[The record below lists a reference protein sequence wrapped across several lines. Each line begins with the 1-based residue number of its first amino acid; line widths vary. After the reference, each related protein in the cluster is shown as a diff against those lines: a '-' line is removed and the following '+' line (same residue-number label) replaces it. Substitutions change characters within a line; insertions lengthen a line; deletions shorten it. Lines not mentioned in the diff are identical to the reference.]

1 MSLTGIVILLL
12 IALLLIFLEI
22 FVLPG
27 INVAGILGLL
37 LMIAGI
43 YLSYRQIGAP
53 TAHYILAATLILGTL
68 ILVFGLRSSTW
79 RKVSLDTAIE
89 SKAFGDV
96 SVNVKVGDRGTALT
110 RLGPIGTVEINGMT
124 FEAKSAN
131 IIDAKTEVEVTEIVG
146 NEIIVKPL
154 K

>member
-1 MSLTGIVILLL
+1 MSLTGIIIILL

-43 YLSYRQIGAP
+43 YLGYRQIGAP
-53 TAHYILAATLILGTL
+53 TAHYILATTLILGTL
-68 ILVFGLRSSTW
+68 IMFFGLRSSTW
-79 RKVSLDTAIE
+79 RKVALDTAIE
-89 SKAFGDV
+89 SKVADDV
-96 SVNVKVGDRGTALT
+96 SENVKVGDRGTALT
-110 RLGPIGTVEINGMT
+110 RLGPIGTVLINGKT

-131 IIDAKTEVEVTEIVG
+131 ITDAKTEIEVMEIDG

>member
-53 TAHYILAATLILGTL
+53 TAHHILAATLILGTL
-68 ILVFGLRSSTW
+68 IMFFGLRSSTW
-79 RKVSLDTAIE
+79 RKVSLDTAID
-89 SKAFGDV
+89 SKAFDNV
-96 SVNVKVGDRGTALT
+96 AENVKVGDRGTALT
-110 RLGPIGTVEINGMT
+110 RLGPIGTVLINGMT

-131 IIDAKTEVEVTEIVG
+131 ITDVKTEVEVTEIVG

>member
-1 MSLTGIVILLL
+1 MSLTGIIIILL

-22 FVLPG
+22 FVLLG

-43 YLSYRQIGAP
+43 YLGYRQIGAP
-53 TAHYILAATLILGTL
+53 TAHYILATTLVLGTL
-68 ILVFGLRSSTW
+68 IMFFGLRSSTW
-79 RKVSLDTAIE
+79 RKVALDTAIE
-89 SKAFGDV
+89 SKVAGDV
-96 SVNVKVGDRGTALT
+96 SENMKVGDRGTALT
-110 RLGPIGTVEINGMT
+110 RLGPIGTVLINGKT

-131 IIDAKTEVEVTEIVG
+131 ITDAKTEIEVMEIDG

>member
-43 YLSYRQIGAP
+43 YLAYRQIGAP
-53 TAHYILAATLILGTL
+53 TAHYVLAATLILGTL
-68 ILVFGLRSSTW
+68 ILIFGLRSSTW

-89 SKAFGDV
+89 GKAIDNV
-96 SVNVKVGDRGTALT
+96 AENVKVGDRGTALT
-110 RLGPIGTVEINGMT
+110 RLGPIGTVQINGMT

-131 IIDAKTEVEVTEIVG
+131 ITDAKTAVEVTEIVG

>member
-1 MSLTGIVILLL
+1 MSLTGIIIILL

-43 YLSYRQIGAP
+43 YLGYRQIGAP
-53 TAHYILAATLILGTL
+53 TAHYILATTLVLGTL
-68 ILVFGLRSSTW
+68 IMFFGLRSSTW
-79 RKVSLDTAIE
+79 RKVALDTAIE
-89 SKAFGDV
+89 SKVADDV
-96 SVNVKVGDRGTALT
+96 SENVKVGDRGTALT
-110 RLGPIGTVEINGMT
+110 RLGPIGTVLINGMT

-131 IIDAKTEVEVTEIVG
+131 IIDAKTEIEVMEIDG

>member
-1 MSLTGIVILLL
+1 MSLTGIIIILL

-43 YLSYRQIGAP
+43 YLGYRQIGAP
-53 TAHYILAATLILGTL
+53 TAHYILATTLVLGTL
-68 ILVFGLRSSTW
+68 IMFFGLRSSTW
-79 RKVSLDTAIE
+79 RKVALDTAIE
-89 SKAFGDV
+89 SKVAGDV
-96 SVNVKVGDRGTALT
+96 SENVKVGDRGTALT
-110 RLGPIGTVEINGMT
+110 RLGPIGTVLINGKT

-131 IIDAKTEVEVTEIVG
+131 ITDAKTEIEVTEIDG

>member
-89 SKAFGDV
+89 SKAFDNV
-96 SVNVKVGDRGTALT
+96 AENVKVGDCGTALT

-131 IIDAKTEVEVTEIVG
+131 IIDAKTAVEVTEIVG

>member
-1 MSLTGIVILLL
+1 MSLTGIIIILL

-43 YLSYRQIGAP
+43 YLGYRQIGAP
-53 TAHYILAATLILGTL
+53 TAHYILATTLVLGTL
-68 ILVFGLRSSTW
+68 IMFFGLRSSTW
-79 RKVSLDTAIE
+79 RKVALDTAID
-89 SKAFGDV
+89 SKVSDDV
-96 SVNVKVGDRGTALT
+96 SVNVKVGYRGTALT
-110 RLGPIGTVEINGMT
+110 RLGPIGTVLINGMT

-131 IIDAKTEVEVTEIVG
+131 ITDAKTEIEVTEIDG

>member
-89 SKAFGDV
+89 GKVFDNVAE
-96 SVNVKVGDRGTALT
+96 NVKVGDRGTALT

-131 IIDAKTEVEVTEIVG
+131 IIDAKTAVEVTETVG

>member
-1 MSLTGIVILLL
+1 MSLTGIIIILL

-27 INVAGILGLL
+27 INVAGILGLM

-43 YLSYRQIGAP
+43 YLGYRQIGAP
-53 TAHYILAATLILGTL
+53 TAHYILATTLILGTL
-68 ILVFGLRSSTW
+68 IMFFGLRSSTW
-79 RKVSLDTAIE
+79 RKVALDTAIE
-89 SKAFGDV
+89 SKVAGDV
-96 SVNVKVGDRGTALT
+96 SENVKVGDRGTALT
-110 RLGPIGTVEINGMT
+110 RLGPIGTVLINGKT

-131 IIDAKTEVEVTEIVG
+131 IIDAKTEIEVMEIDG

>member
-1 MSLTGIVILLL
+1 MSLTGIIIILL

-43 YLSYRQIGAP
+43 YLGYRQIGAP
-53 TAHYILAATLILGTL
+53 TAHYILATTLILGTL
-68 ILVFGLRSSTW
+68 IMFFGLRSSTW
-79 RKVSLDTAIE
+79 RKVALDTAIE
-89 SKAFGDV
+89 SKVADDV
-96 SVNVKVGDRGTALT
+96 SENVKVGDRGTALT
-110 RLGPIGTVEINGMT
+110 RLGPIGTVLINGKT

-131 IIDAKTEVEVTEIVG
+131 ITDAKTEIEVTEIDG

>member
-1 MSLTGIVILLL
+1 MSLTGIIIILL

-37 LMIAGI
+37 LIIVGI
-43 YLSYRQIGAP
+43 YLSYTQIGTP
-53 TAHYILAATLILGTL
+53 IAHYVLAATLFLGTL

-79 RKVSLDTAIE
+79 SKVSLDTAID
-89 SKAFGDV
+89 SKVSSDV
-96 SVNVKVGDRGTALT
+96 SANVKVGDHGTALT
-110 RLGPIGTVEINGMT
+110 RLGPIGTVLINGMT

-131 IIDAKTEVEVTEIVG
+131 IIDAKTEIEVTEIDS

>member
-1 MSLTGIVILLL
+1 MSLTGIIIILL

-43 YLSYRQIGAP
+43 YLGYRQIGAP
-53 TAHYILAATLILGTL
+53 TAHYILATTLILGTL
-68 ILVFGLRSSTW
+68 IMFFGLRSSTW
-79 RKVSLDTAIE
+79 RKVALDTAIE
-89 SKAFGDV
+89 SKVADDV
-96 SVNVKVGDRGTALT
+96 SENVKVGDRGTALT
-110 RLGPIGTVEINGMT
+110 RLGPIGTVLINGKT

-131 IIDAKTEVEVTEIVG
+131 IIDAKTEIEVTEIDG

>member
-43 YLSYRQIGAP
+43 YLAYRQIGAP
-53 TAHYILAATLILGTL
+53 TAHYVLAATLILGTL
-68 ILVFGLRSSTW
+68 ILIFGLRSSTW

-89 SKAFGDV
+89 SKAIDNV
-96 SVNVKVGDRGTALT
+96 AENVKVGDRGTALT
-110 RLGPIGTVEINGMT
+110 RLGPIGTVQINGMT

-131 IIDAKTEVEVTEIVG
+131 ITDAKTAVEVTEIVG

>member
-89 SKAFGDV
+89 SKAFDNV
-96 SVNVKVGDRGTALT
+96 AENVKVGDHGTALT

-131 IIDAKTEVEVTEIVG
+131 IIDAKTAVEVTEIVG

>member
-89 SKAFGDV
+89 SKAFDNV
-96 SVNVKVGDRGTALT
+96 AENVKVGDHGTALT

-131 IIDAKTEVEVTEIVG
+131 ITDAKTAVEVAEIVG

>member
-1 MSLTGIVILLL
+1 MSLTGIIIILL

-27 INVAGILGLL
+27 INVAGIFGIL

-43 YLSYRQIGAP
+43 YLRSSKIGAP
-53 TAHYILAATLILGTL
+53 TAHYVLAVTLVLGIL

-89 SKAFGDV
+89 SKAIDDV
-96 SVNVKVGDRGTALT
+96 TANVKVGDRGTALT
-110 RLGPIGTVEINGMT
+110 RLVPIGTVQINRMT

-131 IIDAKTEVEVTEIVG
+131 ITDAKTEVEVIDIDG

>member
-131 IIDAKTEVEVTEIVG
+131 IIDAKTAVEVTEIVG

>member
-1 MSLTGIVILLL
+1 MSLTGIIIILL

-43 YLSYRQIGAP
+43 YLGYRQIGAP
-53 TAHYILAATLILGTL
+53 TAHYILATTLVLGTL
-68 ILVFGLRSSTW
+68 IMFFGLRSSTW
-79 RKVSLDTAIE
+79 RKVALDTAIE
-89 SKAFGDV
+89 SKVADDV
-96 SVNVKVGDRGTALT
+96 SENVKVGDRGTALT
-110 RLGPIGTVEINGMT
+110 RLGPIGTVLINGKT

-131 IIDAKTEVEVTEIVG
+131 IIDAKTEIEVMEIDG

>member
-1 MSLTGIVILLL
+1 MSLTGIIIILL

-27 INVAGILGLL
+27 INVAGIFGIL

-43 YLSYRQIGAP
+43 YLSYSKIGAP
-53 TAHYILAATLILGTL
+53 TAHYVLAVTLVLGIL

-89 SKAFGDV
+89 SKAIDDV
-96 SVNVKVGDRGTALT
+96 TANVKVGDRGTALT
-110 RLGPIGTVEINGMT
+110 RLGPIGTVQINRMT

-131 IIDAKTEVEVTEIVG
+131 ITDAKTEVEVIDIDG

>member
-43 YLSYRQIGAP
+43 YLTYRQIGAP
-53 TAHYILAATLILGTL
+53 TAHYVLAATLILGTL
-68 ILVFGLRSSTW
+68 ILFFGLRSSTW

-89 SKAFGDV
+89 GKAIDNV
-96 SVNVKVGDRGTALT
+96 AENVKVGDRGTALT
-110 RLGPIGTVEINGMT
+110 RLGPIGTVQINGMT

-131 IIDAKTEVEVTEIVG
+131 ITDAKTAVEVTEIVG

>member
-1 MSLTGIVILLL
+1 MSLTGIIIILL

-37 LMIAGI
+37 LIIAGI
-43 YLSYRQIGAP
+43 YLGYKQIGPP

-68 ILVFGLRSSTW
+68 ILIFGLRSSTW
-79 RKVSLDTAIE
+79 RKVSLDTSID
-89 SKAFGDV
+89 SKVSGDV
-96 SVNVKVGDRGTALT
+96 SVNVKVGDHGTTLT
-110 RLGPIGTVEINGMT
+110 RLGPIGTVLINGMT

-131 IIDAKTEVEVTEIVG
+131 IIDAKTEIEVTEIDG

>member
-1 MSLTGIVILLL
+1 MSLTGIIIILL

-43 YLSYRQIGAP
+43 YLAYRQIGTP
-53 TAHYILAATLILGTL
+53 TAHYVLGATLILGTL
-68 ILVFGLRSSTW
+68 ILIFGLRSSTW

-89 SKAFGDV
+89 GKAIDNV
-96 SVNVKVGDRGTALT
+96 AENVKVGDRGTALT
-110 RLGPIGTVEINGMT
+110 RLGPIGTVQINGIT

-131 IIDAKTEVEVTEIVG
+131 ITDAKTAVEVTEIVG

>member
-1 MSLTGIVILLL
+1 MSLTGIIIILL

-43 YLSYRQIGAP
+43 YLGYRQIGAP
-53 TAHYILAATLILGTL
+53 TAHYILATTLVLGTL
-68 ILVFGLRSSTW
+68 IMFFGLRSSTW
-79 RKVSLDTAIE
+79 RKVALDTAIE
-89 SKAFGDV
+89 SKVADDV
-96 SVNVKVGDRGTALT
+96 SENVKVGDRGTALT
-110 RLGPIGTVEINGMT
+110 RLGPIGTVLINGKT

-131 IIDAKTEVEVTEIVG
+131 ITDAKTEIEVMEIDG

>member
-1 MSLTGIVILLL
+1 MSLTGIIIILL

-43 YLSYRQIGAP
+43 YLGYRQIGAP
-53 TAHYILAATLILGTL
+53 TAHYILATTLVLGTL
-68 ILVFGLRSSTW
+68 IMFFGLRSSTW
-79 RKVSLDTAIE
+79 RKVALDTAIE
-89 SKAFGDV
+89 SKVAGDV
-96 SVNVKVGDRGTALT
+96 SENVKVGDRGTALT
-110 RLGPIGTVEINGMT
+110 RLGPIGTVLINGKT

-131 IIDAKTEVEVTEIVG
+131 ITDAKTEIEVMEIDG

>member
-1 MSLTGIVILLL
+1 MSLTGIIIILL

-43 YLSYRQIGAP
+43 YLGYRQIGAP
-53 TAHYILAATLILGTL
+53 TAHYILATTLVLGTL
-68 ILVFGLRSSTW
+68 IMFFGLRSSTW
-79 RKVSLDTAIE
+79 RKVALNTAIE
-89 SKAFGDV
+89 SKVAGDV
-96 SVNVKVGDRGTALT
+96 SENVKVGDRGTALT
-110 RLGPIGTVEINGMT
+110 RLGPIGTVLINGKT

-131 IIDAKTEVEVTEIVG
+131 IIDAKTEIEVMEIDG

>member
-1 MSLTGIVILLL
+1 MSLTGIIIILL

-43 YLSYRQIGAP
+43 YLGYRQIGAP
-53 TAHYILAATLILGTL
+53 TAHYILATTLILGTL
-68 ILVFGLRSSTW
+68 IMFFGLRSSTW
-79 RKVSLDTAIE
+79 RKVALDTAIE
-89 SKAFGDV
+89 SKVAGDV
-96 SVNVKVGDRGTALT
+96 SENVKVGDRGTALT
-110 RLGPIGTVEINGMT
+110 RLGPIGTVLINGKT

-131 IIDAKTEVEVTEIVG
+131 IIDAKTDIEVMEIDG

>member
-1 MSLTGIVILLL
+1 MSLTGIIIILL

-43 YLSYRQIGAP
+43 YLGYKQIGAP
-53 TAHYILAATLILGTL
+53 TAHYILATTLILGTL
-68 ILVFGLRSSTW
+68 IMFFGLRSSTW
-79 RKVSLDTAIE
+79 RKVALDTAIE
-89 SKAFGDV
+89 SKVAGDV
-96 SVNVKVGDRGTALT
+96 SENVKVGDRGTALT
-110 RLGPIGTVEINGMT
+110 RLGPIGTVLINGKT

-131 IIDAKTEVEVTEIVG
+131 IIDAKTEIEVTEIDG

>member
-43 YLSYRQIGAP
+43 YLAYRQIGTP
-53 TAHYILAATLILGTL
+53 TAHYVLGATLILGTL
-68 ILVFGLRSSTW
+68 ILIFGLRSSTW

-89 SKAFGDV
+89 GKAIDNV
-96 SVNVKVGDRGTALT
+96 AENVKVGDRGTALT
-110 RLGPIGTVEINGMT
+110 RLGPIGTVQINGMT

-131 IIDAKTEVEVTEIVG
+131 ITDAKTAVEVTEIVG

>member
-1 MSLTGIVILLL
+1 MSLTGIIIILL

-43 YLSYRQIGAP
+43 YLGYRQIGAP
-53 TAHYILAATLILGTL
+53 TAHYILATTLVLGTL
-68 ILVFGLRSSTW
+68 IMFFGLRSSTW
-79 RKVSLDTAIE
+79 RKVALNTAIE
-89 SKAFGDV
+89 SKVAGDV
-96 SVNVKVGDRGTALT
+96 SENVKVGDRGTALT
-110 RLGPIGTVEINGMT
+110 RLGPIGTVLINGKT

-131 IIDAKTEVEVTEIVG
+131 ITDAKTEIEVTEIDG

>member
-1 MSLTGIVILLL
+1 MSLTGIIILLL

-37 LMIAGI
+37 MMIAGI
-43 YLSYRQIGAP
+43 YLSYTQIGTP
-53 TAHYILAATLILGTL
+53 TAHYVLAATLFLGTL
-68 ILVFGLRSSTW
+68 ILLFGLRSSTW
-79 RKVSLDTAIE
+79 RKVSLDTSID
-89 SKAFGDV
+89 SKVNDDV
-96 SVNVKVGDRGTALT
+96 SLNVKVGDHGTTTT
-110 RLGPIGTVEINGMT
+110 RLGPIGTVLINGIA

-131 IIDAKTEVEVTEIVG
+131 IIDAKTEIEVTEIDG

>member
-1 MSLTGIVILLL
+1 MSLTGIIIILL

-43 YLSYRQIGAP
+43 YLGYRQIGAP
-53 TAHYILAATLILGTL
+53 TAHYVLATTLVLGTL
-68 ILVFGLRSSTW
+68 IMFFGLRSSTW
-79 RKVSLDTAIE
+79 RKVALDTAIE
-89 SKAFGDV
+89 SKVAGDV
-96 SVNVKVGDRGTALT
+96 SENVKVGDRGTALT
-110 RLGPIGTVEINGMT
+110 RLGPIGTVLINGKT

-131 IIDAKTEVEVTEIVG
+131 IIDAKTEIEVMEIDG

>member
-1 MSLTGIVILLL
+1 MSLTGIIIILL

-43 YLSYRQIGAP
+43 YLGYRQIGTP
-53 TAHYILAATLILGTL
+53 TAHYILATTLILGTL
-68 ILVFGLRSSTW
+68 IMFFGLRSSTW
-79 RKVSLDTAIE
+79 RKVALDTAIE
-89 SKAFGDV
+89 SKVADDV
-96 SVNVKVGDRGTALT
+96 SENVKVGDRGTALT
-110 RLGPIGTVEINGMT
+110 RLGPIGTVLINGKT

-131 IIDAKTEVEVTEIVG
+131 IIDAKTEIEVTEIDG

>member
-43 YLSYRQIGAP
+43 YLAYRQIGTP
-53 TAHYILAATLILGTL
+53 TAHYVLTATLILGTL
-68 ILVFGLRSSTW
+68 ILIFGLRSSTW

-89 SKAFGDV
+89 GKAIDNV
-96 SVNVKVGDRGTALT
+96 AENVKVGDRGTALT
-110 RLGPIGTVEINGMT
+110 RLGPIGTVQINGMT

-131 IIDAKTEVEVTEIVG
+131 ITDAKTAVEVAEIVG

>member
-1 MSLTGIVILLL
+1 MSLTGIIIILL

-43 YLSYRQIGAP
+43 YLAYRQIGTP
-53 TAHYILAATLILGTL
+53 TAHYVLAATLVLGTL
-68 ILVFGLRSSTW
+68 ILIFGLRSSTW

-89 SKAFGDV
+89 GKAIDNVTG
-96 SVNVKVGDRGTALT
+96 NVKVGDRGTALT
-110 RLGPIGTVEINGMT
+110 RLGPIGTVQINGMT

-131 IIDAKTEVEVTEIVG
+131 ITDAKTAVEVTEIVG

>member
-1 MSLTGIVILLL
+1 MSLTGIIIILL

-43 YLSYRQIGAP
+43 YLGYRQIGAP
-53 TAHYILAATLILGTL
+53 TAHYILATTLVLGTL
-68 ILVFGLRSSTW
+68 IMFFGLRSSTW
-79 RKVSLDTAIE
+79 RKVALDTAIE
-89 SKAFGDV
+89 SKVADDV
-96 SVNVKVGDRGTALT
+96 SENVKVGDRGTALT
-110 RLGPIGTVEINGMT
+110 RLGPIGTVLINGKT

-131 IIDAKTEVEVTEIVG
+131 ITDAKTEIEVTEIDG

>member
-1 MSLTGIVILLL
+1 MSLTGIIIILL

-43 YLSYRQIGAP
+43 YLAYRQIGTP
-53 TAHYILAATLILGTL
+53 TAHYVLAATLIMGTL
-68 ILVFGLRSSTW
+68 ILIFGLRSSTW

-89 SKAFGDV
+89 GKAIDNV
-96 SVNVKVGDRGTALT
+96 AENVKVGDRGTALT
-110 RLGPIGTVEINGMT
+110 RLGPIGTVQINGMT

-131 IIDAKTEVEVTEIVG
+131 IIDAKTAVEVTEIVG

>member
-1 MSLTGIVILLL
+1 MSLTGIIIILL

-43 YLSYRQIGAP
+43 YLGYRQIGAP
-53 TAHYILAATLILGTL
+53 TAHYILATTLVLGTL
-68 ILVFGLRSSTW
+68 IMFFGLRSSTW
-79 RKVSLDTAIE
+79 RKVALDTAIE
-89 SKAFGDV
+89 SKVAGDV
-96 SVNVKVGDRGTALT
+96 SENVKVGDRGTALT
-110 RLGPIGTVEINGMT
+110 RLGPIGTVLINGKT

-131 IIDAKTEVEVTEIVG
+131 IIDAKTEIEVTEIDG

>member
-1 MSLTGIVILLL
+1 MSLTGIIKILL

-43 YLSYRQIGAP
+43 YLAYRQIGTP
-53 TAHYILAATLILGTL
+53 TAHYVLAATLILGTL
-68 ILVFGLRSSTW
+68 ILIFGLRSSTW

-89 SKAFGDV
+89 GKAIDNV
-96 SVNVKVGDRGTALT
+96 AENVKVGDRGTALT
-110 RLGPIGTVEINGMT
+110 RLGPIGTVQINGMT

-131 IIDAKTEVEVTEIVG
+131 ITDAKTAVEVTEIVG